1 MMFYSAQTSGF
12 YDREAHGDKI
22 PSDAVE
28 ITVEEWR
35 SLLDG
40 QAQGKQ
46 IVAGKGGKPELQ
58 DPPPPPPVIPQSVTM
73 RQARLALLSTGYLD
87 RVQEAF
93 ANIPDEQVKKAAQIE
108 WEYTGT
114 VERQSPFCT
123 QMAALLGLS
132 SDDLDRLFMAAAA
145 L

>member
-1 MMFYSAQTSGF
+1 MFFSAKTGGF
-12 YDREAHGDKI
+12 YDREIHAEI

-28 ITVEEWR
+28 ITTEEWNA
-35 SLLDG
+35 LLDG
-40 QAQGKQ
+40 QAHGKQ
-46 IVAGKGGKPELQ
+46 IVAGAGGKPELQ
-58 DPPPPPPVIPQSVTM
+58 DPPPPAPVVPQSVTM
-73 RQARLALLSTGYLD
+73 RQARLALLSAGYLD

-93 ANIPDEQVKKAAQIE
+93 ANIPDEQVKRAAMIE
-108 WEYTGT
+108 WEYAAH

>member
-1 MMFYSAQTSGF
+1 MFYSAKTGGF
-12 YDREAHGDKI
+12 YDRAIHGDKI
-22 PSDAVE
+22 PADVVE
-28 ITVEEWR
+28 ITADEWQA
-35 SLLDG
+35 LLDG

-58 DPPPPPPVIPQSVTM
+58 DQPPPAPVVPANVTM
-73 RQARLALLSTGYLD
+73 RQARLALLSSGYLD

-93 ANIPDEQVKKAAQIE
+93 ANIPDESVKKAAMIE
-108 WEYTGT
+108 WEYAST
-114 VERQSPFCT
+114 VERQSPFTT

-132 SDDLDRLFMAAAA
+132 STDLDALFTAAAA